1 MGAGIRTALSGRYV
15 IERELGR
22 GGSATV
28 YLARDLK
35 HGRRVA
41 LKVVTANLA
50 SSLGAERFL
59 HEIRT
64 TASLNHPH
72 ILPLFESGTADG
84 VVYFTMPHVDGE
96 SLRDRLDREH
106 HLDFDTSLR
115 IARQMAD
122 ALRHAHAAGIVHRDL
137 KPENV
142 LLGPED
148 HVWVVDFGLSR
159 ALMSAGDHRLSG
171 TGLALGSPCYIS
183 PEQAG
188 GESNITQRSDIYSF
202 GCVVFEMLVGEPPYE
217 DHSVASLLAKHLSAP
232 APSARERNPDVSAA
246 ADAALRRAMAKQ
258 PADRFADAE
267 TFVRAL
273 AGEAD
278 TVAARV
284 ERSGERRAVERRR
297 RFPLRPILL
306 ATGLVAAVFLLL
318 RQTDPRAALGGLLN
332 NVPPTDSTRF
342 VILPFSQ
349 SGEIPVQLAHH
360 SLREAMAYWDGITLV
375 DPFIVGDAIIRQ
387 GDSVP
392 SLGAARSIAR
402 SLGAGRFVR
411 GDLSAQGDSIVLYA
425 ALFAVDNTTGAL
437 AEDRIRFHRDERDL
451 QEYFSKLADLLLFPH
466 ADYPPRSA
474 TASLPAFDAYLAG
487 QRALEGWELQRAD
500 SLFSEAT
507 NHDPE
512 YGRALYWLAHV
523 RFWLLLDP
531 PEWLHPAQRAAAL
544 REELPADQQ
553 KQLDALLSLGRADYP
568 AACTLYGQIL
578 SEDPRSFAATY
589 GLAEC
594 HRRDGMVLRDES
606 SPSGWRFRS
615 SGHRAVL
622 NFKQAFELNPATHRA
637 FRSGRF
643 ERLRNAI
650 FFTAAT
656 SLRDGTNAAGELFY
670 AAPEWDIAA
679 DTLLFYPVASAELPA
694 GNWSPGET
702 TQTALRKL
710 RRMFF
715 DVTTVWVREYGRS
728 PDALEARATALELM
742 GDGRALA
749 TLRDARA
756 LARGPE
762 HQLNLA
768 ISEFWLR
775 LKHAIPDQPAELA
788 GARLLADSILEM
800 RPEEPH
806 TAGRL
811 AAVAA
816 LTGHMHAAARL
827 SRMSVSGSPRAPAAV
842 AGNAAAL
849 LTFAAAGGPV
859 DSIAVLEGPVAIAIA
874 NWAPSDPAAANREYL
889 CRAASLSF
897 ATYRMNIVATAACT
911 GDYLV
916 EAQSAFVR
924 GDHATARSEL
934 DKIARSRGLLPPAH
948 IQVEPLVPEAWLLLR
963 MGDATAARDRL
974 HPTLSALSFS
984 EPGGIESVPAA
995 ASLARALLL
1004 RAEIAHLGGDAVE
1017 ARRWANAF
1025 AALWS
1030 GADPALIPLHRRA
1043 VQLARSP

>member
-41 LKVVTANLA
+41 LKVVTADLA
-50 SSLGAERFL
+50 STLGAERFL

-84 VVYFTMPHVDGE
+84 VVYFTMPYVDGE

-106 HLDFDTSLR
+106 NLDFDTTLR
-115 IARQMAD
+115 IANQMAD

-142 LLGPED
+142 LIGPED
-148 HVWVVDFGLSR
+148 HVWIVDFGLSR

-258 PADRFADAE
+258 PADRFPDAE
-267 TFVRAL
+267 TFVNAL
-273 AGEAD
+273 AGNVGAG
-278 TVAARV
+278 VAPAGRPRV
-284 ERSGERRAVERRR
+284 RRTPDRRR
-297 RFPLRPILL
+297 SLRLRPILL
-306 ATGLVAAVFLLL
+306 AAALIAAFLLL
-318 RQTDPRAALGGLLN
+318 LRETDPRAALSDLLN
-332 NVPPTDSTRF
+332 DGPPADSTRF
-342 VILPFSQ
+342 VVLPFTQ
-349 SGEIPVQLAHH
+349 SADVPVQLAHH

-375 DPFIVGDAIIRQ
+375 DQFIVGDAITRQ

-392 SLGAARSIAR
+392 SLSAARSIAR

-411 GDLSAQGDSIVLYA
+411 GDLSVQGDSIVLYA
-425 ALFAVDNTTGAL
+425 ALYAVDNTTAPL
-437 AEDRIRFHRDERDL
+437 VQDRIRFHRDERDL
-451 QEYFSKLADLLLFPH
+451 RDYFIKLADLLLVPQ
-466 ADYPPRSA
+466 ADYAARST

-487 QRALEGWELQRAD
+487 QKALEGWDLQRAD

-553 KQLDALLSLGRADYP
+553 MQLDALLSLGRADYP
-568 AACTLYGQIL
+568 AACTQYAQIL
-578 SEDPRSFAATY
+578 NEDPRSFAATY

-594 HRRDGMVLRDES
+594 HRRDGMVLPDES
-606 SPSGWRFRS
+606 SPTRWRFRS

-622 NFKQAFELNPATHRA
+622 NYKQAFELNPATHRA

-679 DTLLFYPVASAELPA
+679 DTLLFHPVASAELPA

-702 TQTALRKL
+702 TQTALREL
-710 RRMFF
+710 RQMFF

-728 PDALEARATALELM
+728 ADALEARATALELM

-775 LKHAIPDQPAELA
+775 LKHAIPRQPAELA
-788 GARLLADSILEM
+788 GARLLADSILGM
-800 RPEEPH
+800 TPEEPH

-816 LTGHMHAAARL
+816 LTGRVHAAARL
-827 SRMSVSGSPRAPAAV
+827 SRMSVSGSPRAPVAV
-842 AGNAAAL
+842 AGDAAAL

-859 DSIAVLEGPVAIAIA
+859 DSIAALEGPVANAIA
-874 NWAPSDPAAANREYL
+874 NWAPPDPDAANREYL

-897 ATYRMNIVATAACT
+897 ATYRMDVVGTAACT

-916 EAQSAFVR
+916 QAQSAYVR
-924 GDHATARSEL
+924 GDHATARNDL
-934 DKIARSRGLLPPAH
+934 DKIVRSRGSLPPAH
-948 IQVEPLVPEAWLLLR
+948 IHVEPLVPETWLLLQ
-963 MGDATAARDRL
+963 MGDSTAARDRL
-974 HPTLSALSFS
+974 HPTLSALAFS
-984 EPGGIESVPAA
+984 EPGAIESVAAA

-1004 RAEIAHLGGDAVE
+1004 RAEIARLAGDNAE
-1017 ARRWANAF
+1017 ARDWAAAF
-1025 AALWS
+1025 AELWS
-1030 GADPALIPLHRRA
+1030 GADPELLFLHRRA
-1043 VQLARSP
+1043 LQLARSP